1 MSTEIITAVI
11 AAVVALISAIVTIT
25 GQTRTARLEHELTL
39 QRDAQ
44 SKETKNNEL
53 VAKYRNPILKS
64 AFDLQSRLFGIVQL
78 GFLQIYYYKSP
89 TDKEYATQHT
99 LYVIAEY
106 LGWIEIFRR
115 EVQFLDF
122 GDLKT
127 SQQLEKILS
136 NISST
141 FLTDG
146 FDLTFRLFRGQQQAI
161 GEIMTVKSE
170 INSGKH
176 ECMGF
181 SDFVKR
187 LDEPEFQRWF
197 IKLSKDVEVLSNEPK
212 GHERRLIILQ
222 HLLIDLIDFLDPE
235 CIRIPQSKRYKI
247 ESTRDVQQEIM
258 QWYAKQNA
266 V

>member
-1 MSTEIITAVI
+1 MSTEIITAII

-39 QRDAQ
+39 QRDIQ

-78 GFLQIYYYKSP
+78 GFLQIYYHKSP

-127 SQQLEKILS
+127 SQQLEKILG
-136 NISST
+136 NISQYLRQLGGRNW
-141 FLTDG
+141 F
-146 FDLTFRLFRGQQQAI
+146 
-161 GEIMTVKSE
+161 KSGM
-170 INSGKH
+170 NH
-176 ECMGF
+176 
-181 SDFVKR
+181 
-187 LDEPEFQRWF
+187 
-197 IKLSKDVEVLSNEPK
+197 
-212 GHERRLIILQ
+212 
-222 HLLIDLIDFLDPE
+222 
-235 CIRIPQSKRYKI
+235 
-247 ESTRDVQQEIM
+247 
-258 QWYAKQNA
+258 A
-266 V
+266 